1 MHVFSYSD
9 SKGALLRGNLGF
21 LWLSRPGVKEG
32 SWRSD
37 KRFLK
42 GQAEKLGAGSKE
54 MCKVGEKWS
63 DLGCILRTEA
73 RGGANGVTRSS
84 ELETGK
90 GNPEGA

>member
-1 MHVFSYSD
+1 M
-9 SKGALLRGNLGF
+9 RGNLGF

-54 MCKVGEKWS
+54 KWS